1 MDQWLW
7 RWAIHNI
14 LNYWC
19 GGQLFTLTRRYSNSS
34 TTETEHGQFIYGLFT
49 VLWKMNAT
57 LKFRRFTSKLHALNT
72 HIPVCFCI
80 QFKLKT
86 RASPSDWPIELIPLY
101 CFLLFAVWVG
111 GQRGE
116 PWMNH
121 ARLNVIIREMQKA
134 KGNSKW
140 LESVAVQSAKCY
152 SGSDITWQML
162 LRCPETVG
170 QEVRRGCE
178 WSAYGEE

>member
-1 MDQWLW
+1 MVSCSPW
-7 RWAIHNI
+7 RADIPTRLQQR
-14 LNYWC
+14 LNS
-19 GGQLFTLTRRYSNSS
+19 LI
-34 TTETEHGQFIYGLFT
+34 EHGQFIYGLFT

-57 LKFRRFTSKLHALNT
+57 LKFRRFTSKMNALTYT
-72 HIPVCFCI
+72 HTY
-80 QFKLKT
+80 QFVSAFNLNSKHVP
-86 RASPSDWPIELIPLY
+86 SPSDWPIELILLY
-101 CFLLFAVWVG
+101 CFLLFAPWAC